1 MINEILEQRNLC
13 DAVQQEKPEE
23 MASCEEMITQ
33 FVQQEKP
40 EEMASCEEMI
50 TQFVETY
57 LTPFILRE
65 SENFHSTLPVA
76 MKYN

>member
-13 DAVQQEKPEE
+13 DTVQKEKPEE
-23 MASCEEMITQ
+23 MASCE
-33 FVQQEKP
+33 K
-40 EEMASCEEMI
+40 MI

-57 LTPFILRE
+57 PTPFILRE
-65 SENFHSTLPVA
+65 SENFYSTLPVA